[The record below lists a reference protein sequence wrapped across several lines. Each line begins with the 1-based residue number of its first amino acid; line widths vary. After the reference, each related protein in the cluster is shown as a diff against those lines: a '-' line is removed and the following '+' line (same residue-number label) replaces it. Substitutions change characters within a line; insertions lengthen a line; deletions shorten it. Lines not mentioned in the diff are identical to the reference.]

1 MLGPDEQF
9 TLISISGGKPKV
21 PNKIKSICLLL
32 GPDYSTVVFCFLIL
46 CKKLIFIFE
55 LKGYNYY

>member
-32 GPDYSTVVFCFLIL
+32 GPDYSTVIFIFLIL
-46 CKKLIFIFE
+46 FIFF
-55 LKGYNYY
+55 KIYF